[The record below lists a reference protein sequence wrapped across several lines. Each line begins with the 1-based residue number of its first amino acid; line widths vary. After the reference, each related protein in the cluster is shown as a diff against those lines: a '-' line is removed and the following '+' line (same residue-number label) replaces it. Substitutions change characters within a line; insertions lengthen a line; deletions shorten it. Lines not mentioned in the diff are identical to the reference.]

1 MKENGSNLETQLCWL
16 ITVFDKK
23 EFVESVIKKGLRLHE
38 IVSEARAE
46 IHQTESRAIRPVGSR
61 DYALFLRI
69 LVFFLISVVKVRP
82 ANLSYANSTLLLHL
96 ARYLV
101 GRGDL
106 TSDVFEL
113 FGE

>member
-1 MKENGSNLETQLCWL
+1 MFGR

-23 EFVESVIKKGLRLHE
+23 EFVEGVIARRLRLHE

-46 IHQTESRAIRPVGSR
+46 ILRIESRAIRPVGSR

-69 LVFFLISVVKVRP
+69 LVFFLISKVKVRP
-82 ANLSYANSTLLLHL
+82 ANLSYANSKLLLHL
-96 ARYLV
+96 DRYLV

-113 FGE
+113 FDAGE